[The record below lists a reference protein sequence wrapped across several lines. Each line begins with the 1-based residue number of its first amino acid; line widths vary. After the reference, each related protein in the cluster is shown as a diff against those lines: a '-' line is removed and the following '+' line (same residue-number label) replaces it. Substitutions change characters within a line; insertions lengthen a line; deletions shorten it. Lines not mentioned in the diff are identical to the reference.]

1 MLRDKEK
8 IKFSPQ
14 EALLANDGLNMS
26 DEPNPRAFTI
36 KLNLAIDVY
45 KMNSNQF
52 LKKRYPHLFAV
63 NNDNEQ
69 DTAATISR
77 RLLAEMVMTKY
88 HSEQYCQPVL
98 ELPYDE
104 VIWSILSKAIDAG
117 KEISNHWNGTPEIKA
132 VRRTSRARHL
142 TLVR

>member
-52 LKKRYPHLFAV
+52 LKKDILTY
-63 NNDNEQ
+63 
-69 DTAATISR
+69 
-77 RLLAEMVMTKY
+77 LL
-88 HSEQYCQPVL
+88 
-98 ELPYDE
+98 
-104 VIWSILSKAIDAG
+104 
-117 KEISNHWNGTPEIKA
+117 
-132 VRRTSRARHL
+132 
-142 TLVR
+142 